1 MALRENPA
9 LAGAL
14 IGLGIGLVKYMFVL
28 SMIGGAVGREIKEN
42 ASEDLDLAG
51 FAARMR
57 PIRRA
62 LLVVAF
68 GVLPVV
74 GFIAGSVLGK

>member
-1 MALRENPA
+1 
-9 LAGAL
+9 
-14 IGLGIGLVKYMFVL
+14 
-28 SMIGGAVGREIKEN
+28 MIGGAVGREIKEN

>member
-9 LAGAL
+9 LVGAA
-14 IGLGIGLVKYMFVL
+14 IGLVVGLVKYMFVL
-28 SMIGGAVGREIKEN
+28 SMIGGTVGREIKDN

-57 PIRRA
+57 PVRRM

-68 GVLPVV
+68 GVLPAI
-74 GFIAGSVLGK
+74 GFIAGSTLGK